1 MRKKASTELRWYSR
15 GTIVAKIVTFGAMAQ
30 LVARPTPDR
39 KVGSSSLSGLIIFL
53 TFGFRLMT
61 LDRKIQL
68 LFINFNNTNLLITNL
83 NGNGFNLTF

>member
-53 TFGFRLMT
+53 TSGLGLMT
-61 LDRKIQL
+61 LDR
-68 LFINFNNTNLLITNL
+68 NNTTLYYL
-83 NGNGFNLTF
+83 F